1 MIDEVKAKFA
11 NLYDHVPDGVWS
23 APGRVNLIGEH
34 TDYNNGF
41 VFPFG
46 IDRRT
51 WVALSL
57 RSDRIARVASTFST
71 EVFEY
76 ELSEIKPAE
85 LDWALYPLGV
95 AWAMAERSGKG
106 FDAFFI
112 SDVPI
117 GAGLSSSAA
126 IECSI
131 ATALNDVW
139 QSGYT
144 KQELALIGQKAEN
157 QAVGAPTGIMDQ
169 TASMLAKEDCAVLID
184 CQSLQTELVELGL
197 SDKGLVV
204 AVIDTRVA
212 HRHSDGGYRVRR
224 EACEKGASIMS
235 VRSLRDLT
243 ADDLGRAQEVLD
255 ELTFRRCRHVITEN
269 QRVLDAVSALKAGN
283 LVSMGELMLQSHA
296 SMRDDFEISIPEL
309 DLAVETAMSIGATGA
324 RMTGGGFGGA
334 AIAIIQESKLDDLRN
349 ECMEAFS
356 RRGYIEPSVFSV
368 KPSDGARRDY

>member
-11 NLYDHVPDGVWS
+11 NLYDHAPDGVWS

-57 RSDRIARVASTFST
+57 RTDRIARVASTFST

-224 EACEKGASIMS
+224 EACENGASIMS

-269 QRVLDAVSALKAGN
+269 QRVLDAVAALKAGN

-309 DLAVETAMSIGATGA
+309 DLAVETAMSMGATGA

-334 AIAIIQESKLDDLRN
+334 AIAIIQESKLDDLRK

-356 RRGYIEPSVFSV
+356 SRGYIEPSVFSV